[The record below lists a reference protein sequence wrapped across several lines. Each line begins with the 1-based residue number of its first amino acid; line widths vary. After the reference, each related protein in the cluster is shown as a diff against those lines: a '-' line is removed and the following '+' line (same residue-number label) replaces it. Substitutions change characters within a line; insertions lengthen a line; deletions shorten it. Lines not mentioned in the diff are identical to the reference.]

1 MSCDKIDI
9 YVSFC
14 GLLVL
19 MIRNSEWDLDI
30 VLCKLILFCIGLMV
44 GDDYGYWSECF
55 EMIGIGFCIIDVGIE
70 YLIEK

>member
-1 MSCDKIDI
+1 MGFRYCFV
-9 YVSFC
+9 YVDF
-14 GLLVL
+14 
-19 MIRNSEWDLDI
+19 I
-30 VLCKLILFCIGLMV
+30 CIGLMV